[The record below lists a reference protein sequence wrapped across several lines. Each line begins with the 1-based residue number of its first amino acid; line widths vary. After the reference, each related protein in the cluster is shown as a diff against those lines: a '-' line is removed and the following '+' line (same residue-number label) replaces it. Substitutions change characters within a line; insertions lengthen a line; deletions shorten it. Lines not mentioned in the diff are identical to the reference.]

1 MRLSTQSYYQRSI
14 AAMLD
19 QQSALSRIQNQV
31 ASGKKITSPAD
42 DPIAAVHVMELE
54 RSKQEYEQY
63 DKNSALTRNRLNLEE
78 SAIADA
84 STVLQRVREL
94 ILQASNT
101 GTLTDQDRES
111 IAVELQS
118 RLEQLQDI
126 GNRKDGNGEYLF
138 GGFST
143 LTQPFVGASSGNVV
157 YAGDQGARVLQV
169 GPTQRI
175 ADSHSG
181 FDLFMNVP
189 EGNGTFYTRAG
200 AANAGSGSINVG
212 SVTNPA
218 AWVRDDYTL
227 TFTAADAWEITDT
240 ATPVPNVVASGA
252 YAPGDAIDFNG
263 VRVVVSGTPAVG
275 DTFSINESHTESVF
289 DTVDRVID
297 VLRDP
302 ANTPVAMAQLSTA
315 LEGSL
320 QQIDQASD
328 HMLGIRGQVGARLS
342 ALDTAD
348 SAREDV
354 TIDIAASLSDL
365 QDLDYAEALARM
377 NQQLVGLQ
385 AAQLSYSQI
394 SQLSLFNYLK

>member
-54 RSKQEYEQY
+54 RSKQEYAQY
-63 DKNSALTRNRLNLEE
+63 EKNSALTRNRLNLEE

-84 STVLQRVREL
+84 GTVLQRVREL

-111 IAVELQS
+111 IAIELQS

-138 GGFST
+138 AGFST
-143 LTQPFVGASSGNVV
+143 LTQPFVGASSGDVV

-181 FDLFMNVP
+181 FDLFMNIP
-189 EGNGTFYTRAG
+189 EGNGTFYTRAS
-200 AANAGSGSINVG
+200 AANTGNGSINVG

-227 TFTAADAWEITDT
+227 TFTAADTWEITDT
-240 ATPVPNVVASGA
+240 ATPTPNVVASGA
-252 YAPGDAIDFNG
+252 YTPGDAIDVNG
-263 VRVVVSGTPAVG
+263 VRVVVSRTPAVG
-275 DTFSINESHTESVF
+275 DTFSVNESRNESVF

-302 ANTPVAMAQLSTA
+302 ANTPAAVAQLSTT

-328 HMLGIRGQVGARLS
+328 HMLGVRGQVGARLS
-342 ALDTAD
+342 SLDTAD

-354 TIDIAASLSDL
+354 GIDIAASLSDL